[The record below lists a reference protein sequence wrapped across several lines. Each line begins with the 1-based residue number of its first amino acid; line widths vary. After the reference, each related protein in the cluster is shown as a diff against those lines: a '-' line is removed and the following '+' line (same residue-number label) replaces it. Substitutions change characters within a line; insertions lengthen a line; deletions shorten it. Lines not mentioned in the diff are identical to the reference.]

1 MKSSIYKL
9 FLWSFIIGL
18 STSCNDDFLQRD
30 PHVSIT
36 SDQFFRNVQDLE
48 TYTNGFY
55 SQMQYSFEDLGS
67 DNISLNTGSNEV
79 DQVLVGG
86 VSAGN
91 VGGWSDW
98 SDLRRINYMLARV
111 DDVVGSEVEINHFI
125 GIARL
130 FRAWFYIDKV
140 QRYSDVPWYDVDLS
154 DTDEELLYKEKD
166 PREIVVDNIIA
177 DLEFAAVNVK
187 DGTDRTR
194 VTKYAA
200 IALLS
205 RFALYEGTF
214 RKYHPELGLTGS
226 ENALLERALSAAEE
240 VISSGAF
247 SVYSTGS
254 VDDYSNLFKSPNLNG
269 NPEMIWWVDSDE
281 KLGVGNNTHVVY
293 NWQWSL
299 SKDLADTY
307 LMGDGTPFTSQT
319 DFDKKPFVKMFADR
333 DPRMMATIVHP
344 GFKTTE
350 AGDPVRT
357 SPNFGGYLQV
367 KYYPNESERK
377 GWNLNYTDLPVIR
390 YAEVLL
396 NLAEAKAELGTLN
409 QGDLDRTVNVLRSRV
424 GMPAL
429 QLGIIADP
437 YLGAQYP
444 AISGNGTLLEL
455 RRERRVELA
464 CEGFRYSDMMRWAAG
479 DNFNLGQEGMYFPS
493 LGAFDVTGDG
503 IEDIAILEKPGSEG
517 VLSGFSEEVRNSLSK
532 FYLLDENGTP
542 QSFYLS
548 EGNKGFVRFTKNKD
562 NPPMFEGPKYY
573 YRPIPQQQLVL
584 NPNLEQTT
592 FW

>member
-1 MKSSIYKL
+1 MKTSIYKL
-9 FLWSFIIGL
+9 LAWSFILGI
-18 STSCNDDFLQRD
+18 STSCNDEFLQRD

-36 SDQFFRNVQDLE
+36 SDQFFRNVKDLE

-55 SQMQYSFEDLGS
+55 SQMRYSYEDLGS
-67 DNISLNTGSNEV
+67 DNISLNTGANEV

-91 VGGWSDW
+91 VGGWNDW
-98 SDLRRINYMLARV
+98 SNLRRINYMLARMDNV
-111 DDVVGSEVEINHFI
+111 EGSEVDINYYV

-140 QRYSDVPWYDVDLS
+140 QRYSDVPWYDVDLR

-166 PREIVVDNIIA
+166 PREMVVDNIMA
-177 DLEFAAVNVK
+177 DLEFAAANIK
-187 DGTDRTR
+187 TGTDRTR
-194 VTKYAA
+194 ATKYAA
-200 IALLS
+200 VALLS

-214 RKYHPELGLTGS
+214 RKYHPELGLSGS
-226 ENALLERALSAAEE
+226 ENAFLERAASAAEQIVE
-240 VISSGAF
+240 SGVF

-254 VDDYSNLFKSPNLNG
+254 AADYSNLFKSANLNG
-269 NPEMIWWVDSDE
+269 NPEMIWWADNDE
-281 KLGVGNNTHVVY
+281 KLGVGNNSHVVF

-307 LMGDGTPFTSQT
+307 LMADGTPFTSQEG
-319 DFDKKPFVKMFADR
+319 FDKKPFVEMFKGR
-333 DPRMMATIVHP
+333 DPRMAATIVHP
-344 GFKTTE
+344 GFKTTA

-367 KYYPNESERK
+367 KFYPNESERK
-377 GWNLNYTDLPVIR
+377 GWNLNFTDLPVMR
-390 YAEVLL
+390 YSEVLL
-396 NLAEAKAELGTLN
+396 NLAEAKAELGTLT
-409 QGDLDRTVNVLRSRV
+409 QGDLDRTVNVIRARV

-429 QLGIIADP
+429 QLGASTDA
-437 YLGAQYP
+437 YLANQYP
-444 AISGNGTLLEL
+444 AIAGNGTLLEL

-464 CEGFRYSDMMRWAAG
+464 CEGFRYTDMMRWAAG
-479 DNFNLGQEGMYFPS
+479 DKFNTGQEGMYFPS

-503 IEDIAILEKPGSEG
+503 VEDIALLQKPGDEG
-517 VLSGFSEEVRNSLSK
+517 VLAGLPDAVRSSLSK
-532 FYLLDENGTP
+532 YFLQDENGTP

-548 EGNKGFVRFTKNKD
+548 EGTKGFVRFTKNKN

-584 NPNLEQTT
+584 NPNLEQTKY
-592 FW
+592 W